1 MRKLLVFQHV
11 AAEPLGTLDQQFRA
25 AGFRIRYVNFFRQPD
40 ACPDV
45 GRYHGLV
52 VLGGPMSA
60 ETSDRHPHIA
70 VEREAIREAIGRG
83 MPVLG
88 ICLGAQLIAASLGA
102 RTLRGAAPEI
112 GWFEVEPTPAARSD
126 PLFAQL
132 GPREHVFQWHN
143 DTFTL
148 PHGAVRLAESPRC
161 AQQAFR
167 YAETVYGLQF
177 HLEVDAPLIRR
188 WLATPSYLRELAAQR
203 GSRDAR
209 SILADTERHID
220 RLHAMSRGVFG
231 EFIRRFYHTRRRV
244 PLPSR

>member
-25 AGFRIRYVNFFRQPD
+25 AGFRIRYMNFSRQPD
-40 ACPDV
+40 AEPDV

-60 ETSDRHPHIA
+60 DISERHPHIA
-70 VEREAIREAIGRG
+70 FERNAIREAIALG

-102 RTLRGAAPEI
+102 RTLRRAASEI
-112 GWFEVEPTPAARSD
+112 GWFEVRPTEAAARD
-126 PLFAQL
+126 PLFAEL

-148 PHGAVRLAESPRC
+148 PGGAVRLAESERC

-167 YAETVYGLQF
+167 YGESVYGLQF
-177 HLEVDAPLIRR
+177 HLEVDAALIRR
-188 WLATPSYLRELAAQR
+188 WLATPSYIEELAGAPEA
-203 GSRDAR
+203 GGPAA
-209 SILADTERHID
+209 ILAATERHMA
-220 RLHAMSRGVFG
+220 RLNALSRAVFG
-231 EFIRRFYHTRRRV
+231 EFIGRFYRRRRRV
-244 PLPSR
+244 ALASR